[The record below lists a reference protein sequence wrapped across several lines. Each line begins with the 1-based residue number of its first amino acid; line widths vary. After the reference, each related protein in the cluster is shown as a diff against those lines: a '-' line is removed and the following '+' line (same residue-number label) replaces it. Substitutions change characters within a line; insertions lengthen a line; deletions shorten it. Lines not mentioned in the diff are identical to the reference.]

1 SESVLFPSNRGRQ
14 RQQGPR
20 PGFWEVAP
28 GRAPKAPQE
37 AKQALQSLPAI
48 SPTMSASKPCSA
60 FIGALR
66 AHSPNETFSVKT

>member
-1 SESVLFPSNRGRQ
+1 AGSDLFPSDRGRQ
-14 RQQGPR
+14 RPQRPT

-28 GRAPKAPQE
+28 GRWPRMASKAPQE

-48 SPTMSASKPCSA
+48 SQTMSASKLCSA

-66 AHSPNETFSVKT
+66 AYSPDETF